1 MAKNLPIRLEM
12 QVQSLGQ
19 EEPGIFLEE
28 ETATSSSV
36 LVWRIP
42 WTEATVYGVT
52 KSWIQPSDYITTTK
66 VESTG
71 LVAFSEN
78 AHLAPPLKHD
88 VRLGFRCIQ
97 DLSLLSVIKWIVVV
111 EVLLLF

>member
-1 MAKNLPIRLEM
+1 M
-12 QVQSLGQ
+12 
-19 EEPGIFLEE
+19 
-28 ETATSSSV
+28 T
-36 LVWRIP
+36 
-42 WTEATVYGVT
+42 
-52 KSWIQPSDYITTTK
+52 ITTTK

-78 AHLAPPLKHD
+78 ADLAPPLKHD

-111 EVLLLF
+111 EVLLLFKI